1 MNKNERD
8 AKDLSQ
14 ADFTWVRSAYCM
26 KTNQPAQ
33 SSICSETTL
42 IVFGGEVLLWE
53 AFDSLASTSSCQDI
67 LEDPYCLMTMVFEVL
82 YARIDRLAWDLARV
96 YSQEEEVRN
105 ILRQV
110 GLELNAYLDSENLE
124 IGISSGIG
132 SRCPGLCRVAYAV
145 KISNLPFGSDRS
157 CESDTGH
164 YEISS

>member
-1 MNKNERD
+1 
-8 AKDLSQ
+8 
-14 ADFTWVRSAYCM
+14 
-26 KTNQPAQ
+26 
-33 SSICSETTL
+33 
-42 IVFGGEVLLWE
+42 
-53 AFDSLASTSSCQDI
+53 
-67 LEDPYCLMTMVFEVL
+67 MTIVFEVL

-110 GLELNAYLDSENLE
+110 RLESNAYLDSENLE

-132 SRCPGLCRVAYAV
+132 SRCPGLCGVAHAV